1 MDLAAK
7 AAWFLSR
14 HDRQR
19 ILLLA
24 NAWDAASARIF
35 EDAGFEAIA
44 TTSAGVANALGYPD
58 GQVIPRA
65 EMIAA
70 VGRIARAVEVPVTAD
85 LEAGYGTTPEE
96 VAETARMAVE
106 AGAAGMNVEDDDG
119 RSGMRDID
127 RQVEI
132 VRAVKE
138 AARSA
143 GVEDFVVNART
154 DVLIQRRTASPPGIH
169 EAIRRLRAY
178 RGAGADCVFAPGVVD
193 TAVIEQIV
201 RGVDAPLNVLAT
213 AGTPSVAMLQR
224 IGVARISIGSGAH
237 RATLT
242 AARKIAHELLREGT
256 FGFTRDAIPYD
267 VLDALIRRE
276 H

>member
-7 AAWFLSR
+7 ATAFLER

-19 ILLLA
+19 ILLLP
-24 NAWDAASARIF
+24 NAWDAVSARIF

-44 TTSAGVANALGYPD
+44 TTSAGVATALGYPD
-58 GQVIPRA
+58 GQVIPRD

-70 VGRIARAVEVPVTAD
+70 VGRIARAVELPVTAD
-85 LEAGYGTTPEE
+85 LEAGYGTTAAE
-96 VAETARMAVE
+96 VAETARLAID
-106 AGAAGMNVEDDDG
+106 AGAVGMNVEDDDG
-119 RSGMRDID
+119 RSGMREVE
-127 RQVEI
+127 RQVDI
-132 VRAVKE
+132 IQAVKD
-138 AARSA
+138 AARAA
-143 GVEDFVVNART
+143 GVDDFVLNART
-154 DVLIQRRTASPPGIH
+154 DVLIRRQSASPAGIH

-178 RGAGADCVFAPGVVD
+178 RDAGADCVFAPGVID

-213 AGTPSVAMLQR
+213 VGTPSVAMLQR

-242 AARKIAHELLREGT
+242 TAQKIAHELLREGT
-256 FGFTRDAIPYD
+256 FGFTREAIPYD
-267 VLDALIRRE
+267 ALNALMRRE

>member
-127 RQVEI
+127 RQAEI

>member
-7 AAWFLSR
+7 AARFLAR
-14 HDRQR
+14 HDRRR
-19 ILLLA
+19 ILLLP

-44 TTSAGVANALGYPD
+44 TTSAGVANSLGYPD

-70 VGRIARAVEVPVTAD
+70 IARIARAVDVPVTAD

-96 VAETARMAVE
+96 VAETARLAME
-106 AGAAGMNVEDDDG
+106 AGAVGMNVEDDDG
-119 RSGMRDID
+119 RSGMREVP
-127 RQVEI
+127 QQAEI

-138 AARSA
+138 AAQDA
-143 GVEDFVVNART
+143 GLEDFVVNART
-154 DVLIQRRTASPPGIH
+154 DVLIRRRTASPAGMH

-178 RGAGADCVFAPGVVD
+178 RDAGADCVFAPGVVD

-224 IGVARISIGSGAH
+224 IGVARISIGSGGH

-242 AARKIAHELLREGT
+242 AAQKIAHELLREGT
-256 FGFTRDAIPYD
+256 FGFTREAIPYD
-267 VLDALIRRE
+267 VLNALIRRE

>member
-7 AAWFLSR
+7 ATQLLSR

-19 ILLLA
+19 ILLLP
-24 NAWDAASARIF
+24 NAWDAVSARIF

-44 TTSAGVANALGYPD
+44 TTSAGVATSLGYPD
-58 GQVIPRA
+58 GQVIPRD

-70 VGRIARAVEVPVTAD
+70 LARIAHAVEIPVTAD
-85 LEAGYGTTPEE
+85 LEAGYGTTASE
-96 VAETARMAVE
+96 VAETARLAIQ
-106 AGAAGMNVEDDDG
+106 AGAVGMNVEDDDG
-119 RSGMRDID
+119 RSGMREVE

-132 VRAVKE
+132 IQAVKDVASE
-138 AARSA
+138 A
-143 GVEDFVVNART
+143 GLDFVLNART
-154 DVLIQRRTASPPGIH
+154 DVLIHRRSASPAGIH

-178 RGAGADCVFAPGVVD
+178 RDAGADCVFAPGVID

-237 RATLT
+237 RAVLT
-242 AARKIAHELLREGT
+242 ALQKIAHELLREGT
-256 FGFTRDAIPYD
+256 FGFTREAVSYDA
-267 VLDALIRRE
+267 LNALIRRE

>member
-1 MDLAAK
+1 MDLAVK
-7 AAWFLSR
+7 ATRFLSR

-19 ILLLA
+19 ILLLP
-24 NAWDAASARIF
+24 NAWDAVSARIF

-44 TTSAGVANALGYPD
+44 TTSAGVATSLGYPD
-58 GQVIPRA
+58 GQVIPRD

-70 VGRIARAVEVPVTAD
+70 VGRIARAVDLPVTAD
-85 LEAGYGTTPEE
+85 LEAGYGTTARE
-96 VAETARMAVE
+96 VAETARLAIE
-106 AGAAGMNVEDDDG
+106 AGAVGMNVEDDDG
-119 RSGMRDID
+119 RAGMREIE

-132 VRAVKE
+132 IRAVKDV
-138 AARSA
+138 ARGA
-143 GVEDFVVNART
+143 GVDDFVLNART
-154 DVLIQRRTASPPGIH
+154 DVLIHRRSASPAGIH

-178 RGAGADCVFAPGVVD
+178 RDAGADCVFAPGVID

-242 AARKIAHELLREGT
+242 AAQKIAHELLREGT
-256 FGFTRDAIPYD
+256 FGFTREAIPYD
-267 VLDALIRRE
+267 TLNALMRRE